1 MNELTPILSIHI
13 DVFKEPA
20 KNTPKIIYKPISNTL
35 KHPTNPQK
43 TLITP
48 KTKLNPSF
56 SLPLLEYS
64 HPN

>member
-13 DVFKEPA
+13 DAFKKTA

-43 TLITP
+43 
-48 KTKLNPSF
+48 PS
-56 SLPLLEYS
+56 
-64 HPN
+64 